1 MRFAPISAWTLATVA
16 ANPVPEAEMEK
27 RQTPCN
33 ANNIAFRVLAN
44 LGPRGSSF
52 CNDLLNL
59 PTSFTSTELPVR
71 TM

>member
-1 MRFAPISAWTLATVA
+1 MRFAPIFAWTLATVT
-16 ANPVPEAEMEK
+16 ANPVSEAEIEK

-33 ANNIAFRVLAN
+33 ANNIAFRLLAN

-59 PTSFTSTELPVR
+59 PTDYTSTELPVR

>member
-1 MRFAPISAWTLATVA
+1 LATVA
-16 ANPVPEAEMEK
+16 ANPVPEAGLEE
-27 RQTPCN
+27 RQATCN

-44 LGPRGSSF
+44 LGARGSSF

-59 PTSFTSTELPVR
+59 PTSTTSTELPVR